1 MKWLMCMPLAAA
13 LFAACAPA
21 QELDEARATFAAS
34 FVPPTAGPGATVELV
49 VQVTPEPG
57 WHLYGKPEQVGIP
70 TRLTVTRPG
79 GLTVS
84 GPAVVPD
91 GVPHQ
96 AGTLTSW
103 WLEEPFELR
112 QKMVVPA
119 DARPG
124 AVEVGLEVQYMACT
138 PMMCDPEATW
148 EGTATL
154 TVAAAVPDPEPA
166 RFHSER
172 LEVEARFVPAL
183 AKAGDKVKLVLRVT
197 PAPGWHVYGTKE
209 QVGQPIGIAKV
220 EGAGVR
226 AEGKARVP
234 DGEPHVMG
242 GITSWWLGDTF
253 EIEQDVRI
261 AEDATPGVVP
271 VEVTIAYAACDD
283 KMCDPPDELTGK
295 VDLIVEEGNAAPDPE
310 PARFASERLEVEA
323 RFVPARAKAGGKVK
337 LVLRVTPAPGWHV
350 YGAKEQVGRPIAVA
364 KVEGAGVRA
373 EGNARV
379 PDGEPHMMGPLT
391 SWWLGEPFEIEQDVR
406 VADDA
411 TPGVVPVEVTIG
423 YTACDDKMC
432 DPPAELTGTVDLI
445 LEEGR
450 AEPEADDAAGGATE
464 QGTQASAAGGARS
477 SDGLIPQGLLAFLL
491 AAVGWGLFALAMPC
505 TYPMIPIT
513 ISYFTKQAEA
523 RGGSV
528 LPLALVYGLGIV
540 LMFVVIGAVV
550 GAPIQAF
557 ATHPVTNL
565 AFAAVFL
572 VFALSLFG
580 LFNLQPPRW
589 MMNLAGQAS
598 GKGGFGGVFLM
609 GATLVITSFTCTAP
623 FVGTL
628 IGSAAALGLGW
639 VVLGMAVF
647 GLTMAVPFVLL
658 SLLPGKARAL
668 PRGGEWMNTLKVFLG
683 FVEVAAALK
692 FVSNADLIWQWNSL
706 PRELFLWLWAGIFG
720 VAGLYLLGM
729 IRMYG
734 SDGVIG
740 PGRLVGGLAT
750 ILFAVY
756 CVFGALGSPMD
767 AVMSGIVPNYS
778 AVAADG
784 GNRFAALQPKH
795 TIVRDDHD
803 RAVQL
808 AAAEG
813 KLVLM
818 NLTGFI

>member
-1 MKWLMCMPLAAA
+1 
-13 LFAACAPA
+13 
-21 QELDEARATFAAS
+21 
-34 FVPPTAGPGATVELV
+34 
-49 VQVTPEPG
+49 
-57 WHLYGKPEQVGIP
+57 
-70 TRLTVTRPG
+70 
-79 GLTVS
+79 
-84 GPAVVPD
+84 
-91 GVPHQ
+91 
-96 AGTLTSW
+96 
-103 WLEEPFELR
+103 
-112 QKMVVPA
+112 
-119 DARPG
+119 
-124 AVEVGLEVQYMACT
+124 
-138 PMMCDPEATW
+138 
-148 EGTATL
+148 
-154 TVAAAVPDPEPA
+154 
-166 RFHSER
+166 
-172 LEVEARFVPAL
+172 
-183 AKAGDKVKLVLRVT
+183 
-197 PAPGWHVYGTKE
+197 
-209 QVGQPIGIAKV
+209 
-220 EGAGVR
+220 
-226 AEGKARVP
+226 
-234 DGEPHVMG
+234 
-242 GITSWWLGDTF
+242 
-253 EIEQDVRI
+253 
-261 AEDATPGVVP
+261 
-271 VEVTIAYAACDD
+271 
-283 KMCDPPDELTGK
+283 
-295 VDLIVEEGNAAPDPE
+295 
-310 PARFASERLEVEA
+310 
-323 RFVPARAKAGGKVK
+323 
-337 LVLRVTPAPGWHV
+337 
-350 YGAKEQVGRPIAVA
+350 
-364 KVEGAGVRA
+364 
-373 EGNARV
+373 
-379 PDGEPHMMGPLT
+379 
-391 SWWLGEPFEIEQDVR
+391 
-406 VADDA
+406 
-411 TPGVVPVEVTIG
+411 
-423 YTACDDKMC
+423 
-432 DPPAELTGTVDLI
+432 
-445 LEEGR
+445 
-450 AEPEADDAAGGATE
+450 
-464 QGTQASAAGGARS
+464 
-477 SDGLIPQGLLAFLL
+477 
-491 AAVGWGLFALAMPC
+491 
-505 TYPMIPIT
+505 
-513 ISYFTKQAEA
+513 
-523 RGGSV
+523 GSV

-692 FVSNADLIWQWNSL
+692 FVSNADIIGQWNSL